1 MDAESGSG
9 YQHQHPR
16 QAPRDPSADAR
27 LRYYYSRR
35 IRYDTSDA
43 ENGFNTHSPTSNK
56 SYILQRPT
64 NYTSIEAARELYHPN
79 DPARMVSHQ
88 PLLRDSLDGFLE
100 LVTTVFLDSIVFFL
114 ALGFCVLAPRVF
126 TRITTRFARWNLSI
140 EDQKTFYMLATIVL
154 VTAHSILTLLLA
166 LDDDTGVIPDAPSV
180 FWAIMWS
187 TGIMVGILA
196 GFLTA
201 TVVALCGMQM
211 IGI

>member
-1 MDAESGSG
+1 MPTCDGCQG
-9 YQHQHPR
+9 RKWTPT
-16 QAPRDPSADAR
+16 PSPSSSDS
-27 LRYYYSRR
+27 LRGRKTYSRR
-35 IRYDTSDA
+35 IPYDTSDA
-43 ENGFNTHSPTSNK
+43 EDGSNTTCPTSNK
-56 SYILQRPT
+56 SYVLQHPT
-64 NYTSIEAARELYHPN
+64 HYTSVEAVCDFYHSI
-79 DPARMVSHQ
+79 DPARMVSRR
-88 PLLRDSLDGFLE
+88 PLLRDSLDGFLG

-126 TRITTRFARWNLSI
+126 TRITTRFARWKLNI
-140 EDQKTFYMLATIVL
+140 EDQKTFHILATIVL

-166 LDDDTGVIPDAPSV
+166 LDDDTGVTPNAPSV

-211 IGI
+211 IGF